1 MAVLQIF
8 VYLVKA
14 QSHMISSNPTQ
25 FEKDKYTD
33 QIKVSIMFFGNSIRF
48 LKLVG
53 LIVNKQFGKNQYRK
67 KEQNQHS
74 SVFKV
79 LR

>member
-53 LIVNKQFGKNQYRK
+53 LIVNNLERINIGKRNKINIVQCSK
-67 KEQNQHS
+67 C
-74 SVFKV
+74 
-79 LR
+79 

>member
-33 QIKVSIMFFGNSIRF
+33 QIKEVSIMIFGNSIRF

-53 LIVNKQFGKNQYRK
+53 LIVNNLERINTGKRNKINIVQCSK
-67 KEQNQHS
+67 C
-74 SVFKV
+74 
-79 LR
+79 

>member
-53 LIVNKQFGKNQYRK
+53 LIVNNLERINIGKRNKINIVQCSK
-67 KEQNQHS
+67 S
-74 SVFKV
+74 
-79 LR
+79 